1 MTHAAPP
8 PHRFA
13 AFWAETRALLAL
25 ALPMMVAQIAQTA
38 TGFVDTVMAG
48 QVGAEDLAAVSIGT
62 SILLTVFLTLSGVV
76 MAVNPLVSQ
85 QFGAGEHQ
93 AIGATVRQGLWTGLG
108 LGLLGVGLMFAAQQ
122 GVSAWMTL
130 DPAVEAK
137 TRSYLTGATLG
148 VPAIVLYRVLH
159 AYSSSVNRTRP
170 IMVISVLA
178 LLLNIPLNSVLI
190 YGQFGLP
197 ALGGAGCGW
206 ATGIVFWFSLLALAG
221 WTYWHPAYQSFA
233 VWSRWTGPHWA
244 QQRTL
249 LRLGLPIALSY
260 FVEVSAFTS
269 VALLIANLGAKV
281 VAGHQVVISFTSV
294 LYMVPLSLSV
304 ALSVR
309 VGQAVGAGDYRAAR
323 FNSHVGLAVGGVTAL
338 LSSLLVFWL
347 RVPIAAIYTPD
358 PDVIALAAGL
368 LVFAAV
374 FQLADAAQVI
384 ASGALRGYKITTAP
398 MLIHTLSFWGIGLG
412 LGLWLG
418 LGQGTL
424 PLGYGTRPL
433 GAAGFW
439 WALTLSL
446 VLAAVLLVVL
456 LAKESRRGVRRQILL
471 AEGGARGELATLRRG
486 KP

>member
-1 MTHAAPP
+1 M
-8 PHRFA
+8 
-13 AFWAETRALLAL
+13 
-25 ALPMMVAQIAQTA
+25 
-38 TGFVDTVMAG
+38 
-48 QVGAEDLAAVSIGT
+48 
-62 SILLTVFLTLSGVV
+62 
-76 MAVNPLVSQ
+76 
-85 QFGAGEHQ
+85 
-93 AIGATVRQGLWTGLG
+93 
-108 LGLLGVGLMFAAQQ
+108 
-122 GVSAWMTL
+122 
-130 DPAVEAK
+130 
-137 TRSYLTGATLG
+137 
-148 VPAIVLYRVLH
+148 
-159 AYSSSVNRTRP
+159 
-170 IMVISVLA
+170 
-178 LLLNIPLNSVLI
+178 
-190 YGQFGLP
+190 
-197 ALGGAGCGW
+197 
-206 ATGIVFWFSLLALAG
+206 
-221 WTYWHPAYQSFA
+221 
-233 VWSRWTGPHWA
+233 
-244 QQRTL
+244 
-249 LRLGLPIALSY
+249 
-260 FVEVSAFTS
+260 
-269 VALLIANLGAKV
+269 
-281 VAGHQVVISFTSV
+281 
-294 LYMVPLSLSV
+294 
-304 ALSVR
+304 
-309 VGQAVGAGDYRAAR
+309 
-323 FNSHVGLAVGGVTAL
+323 TAL